1 MKTGKTSKSKT
12 VKSDDMDTTDEVKI
26 SKIIEDLKKQLLHL
40 VKNKGLQDE
49 AVIELSQKLD
59 KYIVLAQRNMKKYS
73 RR

>member
-1 MKTGKTSKSKT
+1 M
-12 VKSDDMDTTDEVKI
+12 
-26 SKIIEDLKKQLLHL
+26 

-59 KYIVLAQRNMKKYS
+59 KYIVLAQRNMTKYS